1 MAVYVYVGHDEQ
13 ANVIAL
19 YPQPARVESLH
30 HADIHHA
37 PGGLS
42 YPRGYLMTRLRWN
55 VSERLALP
63 LIKSYFGLDLT
74 TTSSEI
80 TIALDDDDGNLS
92 YFNAVANYEED
103 IRRAMNF

>member
-1 MAVYVYVGHDEQ
+1 
-13 ANVIAL
+13 
-19 YPQPARVESLH
+19 
-30 HADIHHA
+30 
-37 PGGLS
+37 
-42 YPRGYLMTRLRWN
+42 MTRLRWN
-55 VSERLALP
+55 VSERLAFP

-103 IRRAMNF
+103 IRRAMNFNRDLEIAILKMESVSAP